1 MQFRPIIRVAFP
13 PMQKSVILT
22 LSQSSS
28 HIKDSTEEAFN
39 LATEQMH
46 LKYTQLAL
54 WSISGPTSPALLR
67 NSGASLTCT
76 CFLSTNSFVVA
87 AGSSAGAIVLW
98 DLRNCNILRA
108 DAHHA
113 AYTTDSLH
121 ISSVV
126 ELCPIN
132 DRTAEQRGSTFFQLA
147 SIDDRGLVAVWLVVD
162 SQNNYHPSLAQATA
176 SQMATSYGGTTEIDN
191 NLAPRAGSSLSL
203 DCSCS
208 FWVTSTIPNVVS
220 PHYHDSLS
228 SAELLESVPEACVG
242 PHISAFIVLPANPDE
257 FLASFGVC
265 IKKKFTHVKRH
276 LVGRSE

>member
-46 LKYTQLAL
+46 LKDTQLAL
-54 WSISGPTSPALLR
+54 WSISGPILPALLR

-76 CFLSTNSFVVA
+76 CFLSTNSVVVA

-265 IKKKFTHVKRH
+265 I
-276 LVGRSE
+276 